1 MTELGGFALSLKT
14 PISLVAFYFCHKIY
28 IANMIMYLYN
38 QRVKTE
44 QVECSLDFDK
54 KAAE

>member
-54 KAAE
+54 KTAE